1 MTRKSNQFRHESLQD
16 SKAIVRYLD
25 ALSEGFGKG
34 ALQFRDQEG
43 EIVLEP
49 HGMIRFEVTA
59 NRKSGRCS
67 MALKLTWKQ
76 AEEEGRDAGPLLING
91 EAEPLQDDEAPLR
104 ASASAASAGASGMRS
119 KQPSKKKDPKTAK
132 PKTAKK

>member
-34 ALQFRDQEG
+34 TLQFRDQEG

-67 MALKLTWKQ
+67 MALKLTWRQ

-91 EAEPLQDDEAPLR
+91 EAEPMQDDEATVQT
-104 ASASAASAGASGMRS
+104 SASAASAGAYATQS
-119 KQPSKKKDPKTAK
+119 KPSKGKGPKTAK
-132 PKTAKK
+132 PQTAKK